1 MSHRQLQVLFFCWL
15 YRVSPSGS
23 VKNITNLIL
32 VLTTWWCP
40 HIVISW
46 VVGKW
51 YLLWPVHSLKKTL
64 ISLCPA
70 SLFCTLRPN
79 LPVILGLSWLP
90 TFAFKSPMM
99 KRHLFLVLVLESLVI
114 LHRSSQLQL
123 LLHEGL
129 AHWLGLLW
137 CWMVCFGNELRSF
150 YHFWDCTEVLHIGLY
165 EGYCISSKW
174 VLPTEVDA
182 MVIWIK
188 FAHSYPF
195 QSLIP
200 KMLMFNL
207 AISCLTTYNLPWF
220 MDLTFQVP
228 MQYCSLQHQT
238 LLSPPDTST
247 TEHHFCFGPDI
258 SFFLELLVIALCSS
272 SVAYWTPSDTEG
284 SPSGVV
290 SVCLFILLT
299 GFSWQK
305 ILEWVATS
313 SCSGPHFILTLH
325 YDPFILGGPAWQGS
339 WLHWVMK
346 ALSPQEACD
355 PWRGNDQL
363 LDFIFSLYST
373 ASNITDLSALQFTP
387 HGFPHTSLVIL

>member
-1 MSHRQLQVLFFCWL
+1 MT
-15 YRVSPSGS
+15 S
-23 VKNITNLIL
+23 VF
-32 VLTTWWCP
+32 
-40 HIVISW
+40 SW
-46 VVGKW
+46 QN
-51 YLLWPVHSLKKTL
+51 S

-123 LLHEGL
+123 LLHQWL

-150 YHFWDCTEVLHIGLY
+150 YHFWDCTEVLRIGLY

-174 VLPTEVDA
+174 VLPTVVDA

-188 FAHSYPF
+188 FAHSCPF
-195 QSLIP
+195 QSLIA

-207 AISCLTTYNLPWF
+207 AISCLTTSNSPWF

-228 MQYCSLQHQT
+228 MQYCSLLHQT

-247 TEHHFCFGPDI
+247 TEHHFCFSPDT

-272 SVAYWTPSDTEG
+272 SVAYWTPSHTEG

-290 SVCLFILLT
+290 SVCLFILLI

-305 ILEWVATS
+305 ILLPAVD
-313 SCSGPHFILTLH
+313 HIL
-325 YDPFILGGPAWQGS
+325 S
-339 WLHWVMK
+339 
-346 ALSPQEACD
+346 
-355 PWRGNDQL
+355 
-363 LDFIFSLYST
+363 
-373 ASNITDLSALQFTP
+373 
-387 HGFPHTSLVIL
+387 

>member
-23 VKNITNLIL
+23 VKNIINLIL

-51 YLLWPVHSLKKTL
+51 YLLWPVCSLKKTL

-123 LLHEGL
+123 LLHQWL

-137 CWMVCFGNELRSF
+137 CWMVCFGNSLRSF

-165 EGYCISSKW
+165 EG
-174 VLPTEVDA
+174 
-182 MVIWIK
+182 
-188 FAHSYPF
+188 
-195 QSLIP
+195 
-200 KMLMFNL
+200 
-207 AISCLTTYNLPWF
+207 
-220 MDLTFQVP
+220 
-228 MQYCSLQHQT
+228 
-238 LLSPPDTST
+238 
-247 TEHHFCFGPDI
+247 
-258 SFFLELLVIALCSS
+258 
-272 SVAYWTPSDTEG
+272 
-284 SPSGVV
+284 
-290 SVCLFILLT
+290 
-299 GFSWQK
+299 
-305 ILEWVATS
+305 
-313 SCSGPHFILTLH
+313 
-325 YDPFILGGPAWQGS
+325 
-339 WLHWVMK
+339 
-346 ALSPQEACD
+346 
-355 PWRGNDQL
+355 
-363 LDFIFSLYST
+363 
-373 ASNITDLSALQFTP
+373 
-387 HGFPHTSLVIL
+387 